1 MSQECGFPISYPK
14 PTTINPCCDNVTL
27 LLEHLKAILD
37 LIWLTDQGE
46 TSPSLVASLGGN
58 LCEELERRIK
68 VFSEMARI
76 RRHGS
81 PSFFLALGCAL
92 GVLPL
97 SAAPP
102 RTL

>member
-27 LLEHLKAILD
+27 SLEHLKAILD

-58 LCEELERRIK
+58 LYEELERRIK
-68 VFSEMARI
+68 VFLEIAREQEQC
-76 RRHGS
+76 
-81 PSFFLALGCAL
+81 LAQ
-92 GVLPL
+92 L
-97 SAAPP
+97 SARPP
-102 RTL
+102 TVSRGE